1 MIYITKR
8 RLAFVV
14 VVLFVVIA
22 LFIVRLVKLQLI
34 DGEKYYAQSQ
44 SSVVSTTVVK
54 APRGD
59 ILDRNCQPIVC
70 STKATSVVLNLTYI
84 SDINE
89 TVQKMIRLFESI
101 EEPYID
107 TFPIAMNADGLY
119 FLEDGY
125 DQNAS
130 FKSYLEGK

>member
-1 MIYITKR
+1 MKYITKR

-70 STKATSVVLNLTYI
+70 STKATSVFFH
-84 SDINE
+84 
-89 TVQKMIRLFESI
+89 RL
-101 EEPYID
+101 
-107 TFPIAMNADGLY
+107 
-119 FLEDGY
+119 
-125 DQNAS
+125 
-130 FKSYLEGK
+130 